1 MPSSIGLSLERLLSG
16 EDQMQLMEELYQ
28 AHRTVA
34 ADNVGATRLW
44 QESRVLA
51 GPALG
56 RCQGCLQPGA
66 RKDTHNGMRVAAV
79 KEKFSVHAQS
89 QELAMKALK
98 MDSFAQLHQATLL
111 TSISSFAELSSVAV
125 PEGSEEEAE
134 RRVQRL
140 IESILGAES
149 HERKHGAQKA
159 AAIEPQ
165 PPMTGLHSFS
175 AIDAGKVTEV
185 RQKNQQLRVNLKTL
199 PWPELRRFQAHGHV
213 YDLPLQV
220 SSERSAA
227 PIVATE
233 SRLRFLA
240 GFFDGDGSVGSASD
254 LSGCYL
260 HVSQSFDKA
269 VILMLLR
276 DTFGGS
282 IRLSKQGAGLR
293 KPVLTWRVCGQSA
306 RRAASL
312 LAPRSITK
320 QKQLLLAAHWPGSTS
335 KREDSKAELRDLK
348 SYDSAVVVPCSWE
361 YCAGFFDAEGCIRQ
375 TGAGASL
382 TLQIDQKHPQVLVCL
397 RDFFVEAAGVHAT
410 IRTSEAAHRLCIH
423 GLPRCKAV
431 LQQML
436 DVGLLCKAKQAKL
449 ALSLTAENAAQVS
462 TELVHLTGNQAFGK
476 SLDLA
481 GQGRATRIRSLTQQI
496 RNRMKRDRPQEA
508 EVMLRNLE
516 ALKLDHDLLNARHE
530 NEELL
535 RYESYIRH
543 LHNTCWKG
551 P

>member
-1 MPSSIGLSLERLLSG
+1 
-16 EDQMQLMEELYQ
+16 
-28 AHRTVA
+28 
-34 ADNVGATRLW
+34 
-44 QESRVLA
+44 
-51 GPALG
+51 
-56 RCQGCLQPGA
+56 
-66 RKDTHNGMRVAAV
+66 
-79 KEKFSVHAQS
+79 
-89 QELAMKALK
+89 
-98 MDSFAQLHQATLL
+98 
-111 TSISSFAELSSVAV
+111 
-125 PEGSEEEAE
+125 
-134 RRVQRL
+134 
-140 IESILGAES
+140 
-149 HERKHGAQKA
+149 
-159 AAIEPQ
+159 
-165 PPMTGLHSFS
+165 MTGLHSFS